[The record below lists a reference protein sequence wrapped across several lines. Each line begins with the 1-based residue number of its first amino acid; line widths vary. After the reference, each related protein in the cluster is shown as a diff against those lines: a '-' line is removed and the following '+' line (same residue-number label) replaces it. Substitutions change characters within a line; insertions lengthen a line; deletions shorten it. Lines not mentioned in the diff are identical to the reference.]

1 LMGNLPDTPDLYGR
15 WVSNLVN
22 FVVVSIGLHGLG
34 RGFVQGFAFT
44 KKSTWNH
51 SVFAGAAAFGSS

>member
-22 FVVVSIGLHGLG
+22 FVVVSIGLHG
-34 RGFVQGFAFT
+34 
-44 KKSTWNH
+44 
-51 SVFAGAAAFGSS
+51 